1 MIAFIVKNV
10 YTLSIVRFSLKSE
23 VSNQE
28 NRQAFTK
35 YLSWANIVLLGF
47 GSGYTLSN
55 SAGVFVNFEHAFTC
69 WVVVIDYSFS
79 EAYLRPYQTPMKEP
93 FNEIVITA
101 KSR

>member
-35 YLSWANIVLLGF
+35 YLS
-47 GSGYTLSN
+47 
-55 SAGVFVNFEHAFTC
+55 
-69 WVVVIDYSFS
+69 
-79 EAYLRPYQTPMKEP
+79 
-93 FNEIVITA
+93 
-101 KSR
+101 